1 MASSPS
7 QQARDFARQQ
17 AARPFTPPPRRNSS
31 GQTPGS
37 KGAKFAAGAA
47 TAAGNFVGAAAG
59 GFVPPINVTVNNTKN
74 APAAAPAPSGG
85 GSHFVLGEPTFDNT
99 DDVRNYCNHVRA
111 LMIQAA
117 IELAMASKILEARL
131 SQAQTLPGDNLIQGR
146 MRARSVSRKLKKA
159 ADGATA
165 AAKSA
170 VGAYGAFTREYAD
183 LMSPRPQRAAT
194 TNPFKF

>member
-1 MASSPS
+1 VTSTSV
-7 QQARDFARQQ
+7 
-17 AARPFTPPPRRNSS
+17 PP
-31 GQTPGS
+31 Q
-37 KGAKFAAGAA
+37 AGANGSQA
-47 TAAGNFVGAAAG
+47 KNTNFTGFAPKFGLNINVSGNGGGGGGGKQMTAAGGQQG
-59 GFVPPINVTVNNTKN
+59 
-74 APAAAPAPSGG
+74 GG
-85 GSHFVLGEPTFDNT
+85 GSHFILGDPEFNSAE
-99 DDVRNYCNHVRA
+99 DVRNYCNHVRA

-131 SQAQTLPGDNLIQGR
+131 AQAQTLPGDNVVQAR
-146 MRARSVSRKLKKA
+146 MRALKVGRKLKKA

-183 LMSPRPQRAAT
+183 LMRPRPQRQAS

>member
-1 MASSPS
+1 MA
-7 QQARDFARQQ
+7 
-17 AARPFTPPPRRNSS
+17 TTNVPPQS
-31 GQTPGS
+31 GANGS
-37 KGAKFAAGAA
+37 HTKGASQKNTNFTGFAPKFGLNVNVSSNGGGGGQGGAP
-47 TAAGNFVGAAAG
+47 FQG
-59 GFVPPINVTVNNTKN
+59 GQQGG
-74 APAAAPAPSGG
+74 GG
-85 GSHFVLGEPTFDNT
+85 GSHFVLGEPDFNTT

-131 SQAQTLPGDNLIQGR
+131 AQAQTLPGDNPIQGR
-146 MRARSVSRKLKKA
+146 MRALKVSRKLKKA

-183 LMSPRPQRAAT
+183 LMRPRPQRAAS

>member
-1 MASSPS
+1 M
-7 QQARDFARQQ
+7 
-17 AARPFTPPPRRNSS
+17 
-31 GQTPGS
+31 
-37 KGAKFAAGAA
+37 AA
-47 TAAGNFVGAAAG
+47 TQN
-59 GFVPPINVTVNNTKN
+59 VPPQTGANGSQAKSSSNTKN
-74 APAAAPAPSGG
+74 FTGFAPSFGLNVNVQANGRGGGGGRGQAGTAGGQQGGG
-85 GSHFVLGEPTFDNT
+85 GSHFILGDPEFNSAE
-99 DDVRNYCNHVRA
+99 DVRNYCNMVRA

-131 SQAQTLPGDNLIQGR
+131 AQAQTLPGDNPIQAR
-146 MRARSVSRKLKKA
+146 MRALKVGRKLKKA

-183 LMSPRPQRAAT
+183 LMRPRPQRQAS

>member
-1 MASSPS
+1 MATTNVPP
-7 QQARDFARQQ
+7 QAGANG
-17 AARPFTPPPRRNSS
+17 A
-31 GQTPGS
+31 QT
-37 KGAKFAAGAA
+37 KGATKNNNFTGFAPKFGINLNVTSNGGGQGGAPMQ
-47 TAAGNFVGAAAG
+47 AG
-59 GFVPPINVTVNNTKN
+59 GQQ
-74 APAAAPAPSGG
+74 GG
-85 GSHFVLGEPTFDNT
+85 RGSHFVLGEPEFNTT
-99 DDVRNYCNHVRA
+99 DDVRNYCNMVRA

-131 SQAQTLPGDNLIQGR
+131 SQAQTLPGDNPIQGR
-146 MRARSVSRKLKKA
+146 MRALKVSRKLKKA

-183 LMSPRPQRAAT
+183 LMRPRPQRAAS